1 MKYTAPDRRMIEE
14 RGLCDRKIKLE
25 GSKTMDQKIYRT
37 MKGAGAANIAIGVVT
52 MVLGLVSG
60 ILLIVAGGKLISEK
74 SRILF

>member
-1 MKYTAPDRRMIEE
+1 
-14 RGLCDRKIKLE
+14 
-25 GSKTMDQKIYRT
+25 MDQKIYRT